1 MAGANKARGSRTWS
15 SPGHLSLIAFSCYA
29 AGGRAGRRAGQAR
42 GEELSRVSQG
52 TSHHRCGFN
61 IYVTVD
67 VWFSRLKIGRWG
79 CPRNGMKLWTA
90 VQLSEEFIRFG
101 FRGRIENLGV
111 KRPEQRWHLIVMNGC
126 WMMFLKRHY
135 VVLEKIIFIFILDIF
150 FPP

>member
-1 MAGANKARGSRTWS
+1 MRR
-15 SPGHLSLIAFSCYA
+15 

-42 GEELSRVSQG
+42 GEELSRASQG

-67 VWFSRLKIGRWG
+67 VCVSGLKIGRWG

-111 KRPEQRWHLIVMNGC
+111 KRPEQRWYLIVMNGC

-135 VVLEKIIFIFILDIF
+135 VVLEKRIRLRIHSGYFF
-150 FPP
+150 FPHNWRTSCSQRKLKEHLVVLGKTF